1 MRTREQKENS
11 EKQKKKKKKVFSI
24 GYVSRYEVITLFFDW
39 LSLKR
44 ILGRFWREGVRRI
57 TVLFYFLLDLLFV
70 AL

>member
-1 MRTREQKENS
+1 MNKKKTQKN
-11 EKQKKKKKKVFSI
+11 KKKKKKKVFSI

-57 TVLFYFLLDLLFV
+57 TVLFYFLLDLLVV